1 MNNKG
6 LSNLMLVIISFAII
20 SVVYFFTAIFVY
32 ESGGEYF
39 ISPMSEIG
47 KTIIAD
53 ETVSSVNASVSAT
66 INEVENGYL
75 NFVFPFD
82 LFFLAMWIIT
92 FSSTVVLAFKTNK
105 EGLFSFFG
113 YLFIGSL
120 MLLLI
125 TTYVN
130 DFLAWF
136 MTEIFAGMFG
146 DSLINMPIFLFY
158 IANLGLINFIWWIIL
173 VLINII
179 DRTIISKTGEVE
191 E

>member
-20 SVVYFFTAIFVY
+20 SVVYFFTAVFVY

-39 ISPMSEIG
+39 ITPMSDIG
-47 KTIIAD
+47 KTVISA
-53 ETVSSVNASVSAT
+53 ETVPSVNASVSAAIT
-66 INEVENGYL
+66 EVENSYL
-75 NFVFPFD
+75 NFGFPFD

-92 FSSTVVLAFKTNK
+92 FSSTVVIAFKTNK

-146 DSLINMPIFLFY
+146 DSLISMPIFLFY